1 MANTS
6 GERHAFQA
14 EVSKLLGLMA
24 NSLYRDKEIFLRE
37 LISNASD
44 ACDKLRYSAIT
55 QPDLLGDDAALAV
68 TITPDS
74 KSSVLVV
81 ADNGIGMNRQELID
95 NLGTIARSGTEAF
108 VKQMADAQSG
118 DGQDEQDG
126 AAAGLI
132 GQFGVGF
139 YSSFMVAKRVEV
151 VTRRAD
157 ETEGWRWRSDG
168 TGSFSIAPE
177 ADAAR
182 GTRIELH
189 LRKDAREFLEPLRI
203 RTIVKAYS
211 DHVGLPIWLENEGG
225 QKEMV
230 NEGSAL
236 WSRPR
241 SEIDEDQYREFY
253 HHIAHMPGDPWH
265 TIHLHAEGRIEY
277 TALLFVP
284 DTTPFDLFDPIRR
297 HRVRLYVRRVFIT
310 DECEGLIPPYLRFMR
325 GVVDSSD
332 LALNVSRE
340 TLQNDPI
347 LAKIR
352 TGLVK
357 RVFSELEKR
366 AKKTPEEYA
375 SFWENFGA
383 VLKEGLYEDAEQK
396 DRLLP
401 LVRFRSTG
409 GGERWLSLDDYVDA
423 MPEQQE
429 AIYYMS
435 GEDPDTLRRSPP
447 DRGFSGAR
455 HRRAAHGRPGRSVLA
470 ARGRLIQGEAVPLG
484 HPGRGGPGQVRGERR
499 SQAGRSRRHASGR
512 DGQADRAGEADAG
525 RCREGCADL
534 RALDRQPGLPR
545 RRRRRPRHAPGAA
558 AAPAQARAAGAE
570 ARAGDQPVARPDPR
584 AGADGRSERRERS
597 TGGRRAPSDG
607 SGSYPRRRTGARP
620 LGLHPAPFGSRV
632 ARAGGMTGG
641 FAPWPTNVERVRPC
655 RTRDRPRPR
664 PAAKAAPSR
673 RRRPQA
679 GCSERKVQEC
689 FRANGNTLA
698 VSSRRARRCPR
709 P

>member
-1 MANTS
+1 MAKAN

-44 ACDKLRYSAIT
+44 ACDKLRYAAIT
-55 QPDLLGDDAALAV
+55 QPDLLGDDAALQV
-68 TITPDS
+68 TITPNQ
-74 KSSVLVV
+74 KGGILVV
-81 ADNGIGMNRQELID
+81 ADNGIGMNHDELID

-108 VKQMADAQSG
+108 VKQMAEASG
-118 DGQDEQDG
+118 NDGQEGPGAQD
-126 AAAGLI
+126 APAAGLI

-139 YSSFMVAKRVEV
+139 YSAFMVAKRVEV

-157 ETEGWRWRSDG
+157 ESEGWRWRSDG

-189 LRKDAREFLEPLRI
+189 LRKGDREFLEPLRI
-203 RTIVKAYS
+203 GTVVKAYS
-211 DHVGLPIWLENEGG
+211 DHIGLPIWLENEDG
-225 QKEMV
+225 QKEML

-241 SEIDEDQYREFY
+241 NEIDEAQYREFY
-253 HHIAHMPGDPWH
+253 HHIARMPGDPWH

-284 DTTPFDLFDPIRR
+284 DTTPFDLFDPARR
-297 HRVRLYVRRVFIT
+297 HGIRLYVRRVFIT

-357 RVFSELEKR
+357 RVFADLAKR
-366 AKKTPEEYA
+366 AKKAPDEYA
-375 SFWENFGA
+375 AFWENFGA
-383 VLKEGLYEDAEQK
+383 VLKEGLYEDAEHK

-401 LVRFRSTG
+401 LVRFQSVG
-409 GGERWLSLDDYVDA
+409 GGDRWLSLDEYVEA

-435 GEDPDTLRRSPP
+435 GEDLRALRRSPHIEGFRARGLDVLLMADPVDQFWLPMIGAYKEKPFRSVTQGASDLEKFAVP
-447 DRGFSGAR
+447 DEEAAAETDALAPGEIDKLIALVKLTLADAVKDVRSSERLTDSPVCLVADEGDLDMHLERLLRQHKHEMPVQKRVLEINPSHDLTRALARMVGQKGATEALED
-455 HRRAAHGRPGRSVLA
+455 AAHLLMDQALILEGEPVPDPSAFTR
-470 ARGRLIQGEAVPLG
+470 RL
-484 HPGRGGPGQVRGERR
+484 
-499 SQAGRSRRHASGR
+499 SG
-512 DGQADRAGEADAG
+512 
-525 RCREGCADL
+525 L
-534 RALDRQPGLPR
+534 VSRALTD
-545 RRRRRPRHAPGAA
+545 
-558 AAPAQARAAGAE
+558 
-570 ARAGDQPVARPDPR
+570 
-584 AGADGRSERRERS
+584 
-597 TGGRRAPSDG
+597 
-607 SGSYPRRRTGARP
+607 
-620 LGLHPAPFGSRV
+620 
-632 ARAGGMTGG
+632 
-641 FAPWPTNVERVRPC
+641 
-655 RTRDRPRPR
+655 
-664 PAAKAAPSR
+664 
-673 RRRPQA
+673 
-679 GCSERKVQEC
+679 
-689 FRANGNTLA
+689 
-698 VSSRRARRCPR
+698 
-709 P
+709 

>member
-1 MANTS
+1 MAKSN

-14 EVSKLLGLMA
+14 EVSKLLDLMA
-24 NSLYRDKEIFLRE
+24 KSLYRDKDIFLRE

-44 ACDKLRYSAIT
+44 ACDKLRYSAIM
-55 QPDLLGDDAALAV
+55 QPELLGDDAAFAV

-74 KSSVLVV
+74 TGGVLVV
-81 ADNGIGMNRQELID
+81 ADNGIGMSREELID

-108 VKQMADAQSG
+108 VKQMAESQGGDAQEEPE
-118 DGQDEQDG
+118 EQDG
-126 AAAGLI
+126 RSSGLI

-157 ETEGWRWRSDG
+157 ETEGWRWQSDG

-203 RTIVKAYS
+203 RTVVKVYS
-211 DHVGLPIWLENEGG
+211 DHIGLPIWLENESG
-225 QKEMV
+225 QKEMI

-236 WSRPR
+236 WSRPKGD
-241 SEIDEDQYREFY
+241 IDEEQYREFY
-253 HHIAHMPGDPWH
+253 HHIAHMPGEPWH

-284 DTTPFDLFDPIRR
+284 DSRPFDLFDPVRQN
-297 HRVRLYVRRVFIT
+297 RVRLYVRRVFIT

-357 RVFSELEKR
+357 RVISELEKR
-366 AKKTPEEYA
+366 AKKTPDEYA

-401 LVRFRSTG
+401 LVRFHSTG
-409 GGERWLSLDDYVDA
+409 GGDRWLSLDDYVDA

-429 AIYYMS
+429 AIYYIS
-435 GEDPDTLRRSPP
+435 GENPDSLRRSPQVEGFRA
-447 DRGFSGAR
+447 RGIDVLLMADPVDQFWLPAVGAYKKKTF
-455 HRRAAHGRPGRSVLA
+455 RSVTQGA
-470 ARGRLIQGEAVPLG
+470 ADLEKFAVNDENKP
-484 HPGRGGPGQVRGERR
+484 
-499 SQAGRSRRHASGR
+499 
-512 DGQADRAGEADAG
+512 DEADAPPPG
-525 RCREGCADL
+525 EMDKLIALVKLTLADTVKDVRTSERL
-534 RALDRQPGLPR
+534 TDSPVCLVADDGDLDMHLERLLRQHKHEMPEQKRVLEINPSHDLTRALARMVGQK
-545 RRRRRPRHAPGAA
+545 GATEALEDA
-558 AAPAQARAAGAE
+558 AHLLMDQALILEGE
-570 ARAGDQPVARPDPR
+570 PVPDPSAFTRRLSGLVSR
-584 AGADGRSERRERS
+584 AL
-597 TGGRRAPSDG
+597 T
-607 SGSYPRRRTGARP
+607 
-620 LGLHPAPFGSRV
+620 
-632 ARAGGMTGG
+632 
-641 FAPWPTNVERVRPC
+641 
-655 RTRDRPRPR
+655 
-664 PAAKAAPSR
+664 
-673 RRRPQA
+673 Q
-679 GCSERKVQEC
+679 
-689 FRANGNTLA
+689 
-698 VSSRRARRCPR
+698 
-709 P
+709 

>member
-1 MANTS
+1 MAKSN

-14 EVSKLLGLMA
+14 EVSKLLDLMA
-24 NSLYRDKEIFLRE
+24 KSLYRDKEIFLRE

-44 ACDKLRYSAIT
+44 ACDRLRYSAIT

-68 TITPDS
+68 TIKPDNS
-74 KSSVLVV
+74 GGVLVV
-81 ADNGIGMNRQELID
+81 TDNGIGMSREELID

-108 VKQMADAQSG
+108 VKQMADAQGG
-118 DGQDEQDG
+118 DAQDEQEGQDG
-126 AAAGLI
+126 PASGLI

-157 ETEGWRWRSDG
+157 ETEGWRWQSDG

-177 ADAAR
+177 PDAAR

-189 LRKDAREFLEPLRI
+189 LRKDDREFLEPLRI
-203 RTIVKAYS
+203 RTVVKAYS
-211 DHVGLPIWLENEGG
+211 DHIGLPIWLENESG

-236 WSRPR
+236 WSRPK
-241 SEIDEDQYREFY
+241 SDIDEAQYREFY

-284 DTTPFDLFDPIRR
+284 DSRPFDLFDPLRQN
-297 HRVRLYVRRVFIT
+297 RVRLYVRRVFIT

-340 TLQNDPI
+340 TLQHDPI

-366 AKKTPEEYA
+366 AKKTADEYA

-409 GGERWLSLDDYVDA
+409 SGDSWLSLDEYVEA

-429 AIYYMS
+429 AIYYIS
-435 GEDPDTLRRSPP
+435 GEDPEALRRSPQVE
-447 DRGFSGAR
+447 GFRARSIDVLLMADPVDQFWLPVVGAYKEKTF
-455 HRRAAHGRPGRSVLA
+455 RSVTQGA
-470 ARGRLIQGEAVPLG
+470 ADLEKFAVSDESKP
-484 HPGRGGPGQVRGERR
+484 
-499 SQAGRSRRHASGR
+499 
-512 DGQADRAGEADAG
+512 DEADAPPPG
-525 RCREGCADL
+525 EMDKLIALVKLTLADTVKDVRTSERL
-534 RALDRQPGLPR
+534 TDSPVCLVADDGDLDIHLERLLRQHKHEMPEQKRVLEINPSHDLTRALAKMVGQK
-545 RRRRRPRHAPGAA
+545 GATEALEDA
-558 AAPAQARAAGAE
+558 AHLLMDQALILEGE
-570 ARAGDQPVARPDPR
+570 PVPDPPAFTRRLSGLVSR
-584 AGADGRSERRERS
+584 ALTE
-597 TGGRRAPSDG
+597 
-607 SGSYPRRRTGARP
+607 
-620 LGLHPAPFGSRV
+620 
-632 ARAGGMTGG
+632 
-641 FAPWPTNVERVRPC
+641 
-655 RTRDRPRPR
+655 
-664 PAAKAAPSR
+664 
-673 RRRPQA
+673 
-679 GCSERKVQEC
+679 
-689 FRANGNTLA
+689 
-698 VSSRRARRCPR
+698 
-709 P
+709 

>member
-1 MANTS
+1 MAETN

-44 ACDKLRYSAIT
+44 ACDKLRYAAIT

-74 KSSVLVV
+74 RSGVLVV
-81 ADNGIGMNRQELID
+81 ADNGIGMNREELID
-95 NLGTIARSGTEAF
+95 NLGTIARSGTDAF
-108 VKQMADAQSG
+108 VKKMAESQGS
-118 DGQDEQDG
+118 DGEDEQDG
-126 AAAGLI
+126 QDGLAAGLI

-139 YSSFMVAKRVEV
+139 YSCFMVAKRVEV
-151 VTRRAD
+151 VTRRAG
-157 ETEGWRWRSDG
+157 EAEGWRWRSDG
-168 TGSFSIAPE
+168 TGSFSIAPD

-189 LRKDAREFLEPLRI
+189 LRKDDHEFLEPLRI
-203 RTIVKAYS
+203 RTVVKAYS
-211 DHVGLPIWLENEGG
+211 DHIGLPIWLENESG

-236 WSRPR
+236 WSRPKGD
-241 SEIDEDQYREFY
+241 IDEAQYREFY

-284 DTTPFDLFDPIRR
+284 DSRPFDLFDPIRQ

-375 SFWENFGA
+375 SFWEDFGA

-409 GGERWLSLDDYVDA
+409 GGDRWLSLDEYVDA
-423 MPEQQE
+423 MPDEQE
-429 AIYYMS
+429 AIYYIS
-435 GEDPDTLRRSPP
+435 GEDPDALRRSPQVEGFRARGIDVLLMADPVDQFWLPVVGAYKEKSFRSVTQGAADLDRFAVRDEDKP
-447 DRGFSGAR
+447 DETGALPPGEIDKLIALVKLTLADAVKDVR
-455 HRRAAHGRPGRSVLA
+455 TSERLTDSPVCLVADEGDLDMHLERLLRQHKHEVPAQKRVLEINPSHDLTRALARMVGQKGATEALEDAAHLLMDQALILEGEPVPDPSA
-470 ARGRLIQGEAVPLG
+470 FTKRL
-484 HPGRGGPGQVRGERR
+484 
-499 SQAGRSRRHASGR
+499 SG
-512 DGQADRAGEADAG
+512 
-525 RCREGCADL
+525 L
-534 RALDRQPGLPR
+534 ISRALT
-545 RRRRRPRHAPGAA
+545 
-558 AAPAQARAAGAE
+558 E
-570 ARAGDQPVARPDPR
+570 
-584 AGADGRSERRERS
+584 
-597 TGGRRAPSDG
+597 
-607 SGSYPRRRTGARP
+607 
-620 LGLHPAPFGSRV
+620 
-632 ARAGGMTGG
+632 
-641 FAPWPTNVERVRPC
+641 
-655 RTRDRPRPR
+655 
-664 PAAKAAPSR
+664 
-673 RRRPQA
+673 
-679 GCSERKVQEC
+679 
-689 FRANGNTLA
+689 
-698 VSSRRARRCPR
+698 
-709 P
+709 

>member
-1 MANTS
+1 MAKSN

-14 EVSKLLGLMA
+14 EVSKLLDLMA
-24 NSLYRDKEIFLRE
+24 KSLYRDKDIFLRE

-44 ACDKLRYSAIT
+44 ACDKLRYSAIM

-74 KSSVLVV
+74 TGGVLVV
-81 ADNGIGMNRQELID
+81 ADNGIGMSREELID
-95 NLGTIARSGTEAF
+95 NLGTIAHSGTEAF
-108 VKQMADAQSG
+108 VKQMAESQGG
-118 DGQDEQDG
+118 DGQEEQEEQDG
-126 AAAGLI
+126 RSSGLI

-157 ETEGWRWRSDG
+157 ETEGWRWQSDG

-211 DHVGLPIWLENEGG
+211 DHIGLPIWLENESG

-236 WSRPR
+236 WSRPK
-241 SEIDEDQYREFY
+241 SDIDEAQYREFY

-284 DTTPFDLFDPIRR
+284 DSRPFDLFDPIRQN
-297 HRVRLYVRRVFIT
+297 RVRLYVRRVFIT
-310 DECEGLIPPYLRFMR
+310 DECEGLIPPYLRFVR

-357 RVFSELEKR
+357 RVISELEKR
-366 AKKTPEEYA
+366 AKKTPDEYA

-409 GGERWLSLDDYVDA
+409 GGDRWLSLDEYADA

-429 AIYYMS
+429 AIYYIS
-435 GEDPDTLRRSPP
+435 GEDPDTLRRSPQVEGFRARGIDVLLMADPVDQFWLPAVGAYKEKTFRSVTQGAADLEKFAVSDENKP
-447 DRGFSGAR
+447 DETDAPPPGEMDKLIALVKLTLADTVKDVRTSERLTDSPVCLVADDGDLDMHLERLLRQHKHEMPEQKRVLEINPSHDLTRALARMVGQKGATEALED
-455 HRRAAHGRPGRSVLA
+455 AAHLLMDQALILEGEPVPDPPAFTR
-470 ARGRLIQGEAVPLG
+470 RL
-484 HPGRGGPGQVRGERR
+484 
-499 SQAGRSRRHASGR
+499 SG
-512 DGQADRAGEADAG
+512 
-525 RCREGCADL
+525 L
-534 RALDRQPGLPR
+534 VSRALT
-545 RRRRRPRHAPGAA
+545 
-558 AAPAQARAAGAE
+558 E
-570 ARAGDQPVARPDPR
+570 
-584 AGADGRSERRERS
+584 
-597 TGGRRAPSDG
+597 
-607 SGSYPRRRTGARP
+607 
-620 LGLHPAPFGSRV
+620 
-632 ARAGGMTGG
+632 
-641 FAPWPTNVERVRPC
+641 
-655 RTRDRPRPR
+655 
-664 PAAKAAPSR
+664 
-673 RRRPQA
+673 
-679 GCSERKVQEC
+679 
-689 FRANGNTLA
+689 
-698 VSSRRARRCPR
+698 
-709 P
+709 

>member
-1 MANTS
+1 MAKTG

-24 NSLYRDKEIFLRE
+24 NSLYREKEIFLRE

-44 ACDKLRYSAIT
+44 ACDKLRYLAIT
-55 QPDLLGDDAALAV
+55 QPDLLGDDAALQV
-68 TITPDS
+68 TIKPVD
-74 KSSVLVV
+74 KDGILVI
-81 ADNGIGMNRQELID
+81 ADNGIGMSHEELID

-108 VKQMADAQSG
+108 VKQMAEASG
-118 DGQDEQDG
+118 DDGKDGEDGQGTQENQ
-126 AAAGLI
+126 AAGLI

-157 ETEGWRWRSDG
+157 EAEGWRWRSDG
-168 TGSFSIAPE
+168 TGSFTIARE

-203 RTIVKAYS
+203 RTVVKAYS
-211 DHVGLPIWLENEGG
+211 DHIGLPIWLENEDG

-241 SEIDEDQYREFY
+241 SEIDEAQYREFY

-284 DTTPFDLFDPIRR
+284 DTQPFDLFDPARR
-297 HRVRLYVRRVFIT
+297 HRLRLYVRRVFIT
-310 DECEGLIPPYLRFMR
+310 DECDGLVPPYLRFMR

-352 TGLVK
+352 TALVK
-357 RVFSELEKR
+357 RVLSELGKQ
-366 AKKTPEEYA
+366 AKKAPDEYA
-375 SFWENFGA
+375 TFWENFGA

-401 LVRFRSTG
+401 LVRFRSVA
-409 GGERWLSLDDYVDA
+409 GGERWLSLDDYVEA
-423 MPEQQE
+423 MPEDQD
-429 AIYYMS
+429 AIYYIS
-435 GEDPDTLRRSPP
+435 GEDPETLRRSPQVE
-447 DRGFSGAR
+447 GFR
-455 HRRAAHGRPGRSVLA
+455 
-470 ARGRLIQGEAVPLG
+470 ARGLDVLLMADPVDQFWLPMVGAYSEKPFRSITQGASDLERFAV
-484 HPGRGGPGQVRGERR
+484 EDDE
-499 SQAGRSRRHASGR
+499 S
-512 DGQADRAGEADAG
+512 AGEADAPA
-525 RCREGCADL
+525 EGEMDKLIALVKLTLADAVKDVRTSERL
-534 RALDRQPGLPR
+534 TESPVCLVADEGDLDMHLERLLRQHKHEVPAQKRVLEINPSHDLTRALARMVGQK
-545 RRRRRPRHAPGAA
+545 GATDALEDA
-558 AAPAQARAAGAE
+558 AHLLMDQALILEGE
-570 ARAGDQPVARPDPR
+570 PVPDPSAFTRRLSGLVSR
-584 AGADGRSERRERS
+584 ALAD
-597 TGGRRAPSDG
+597 
-607 SGSYPRRRTGARP
+607 
-620 LGLHPAPFGSRV
+620 
-632 ARAGGMTGG
+632 
-641 FAPWPTNVERVRPC
+641 
-655 RTRDRPRPR
+655 
-664 PAAKAAPSR
+664 
-673 RRRPQA
+673 
-679 GCSERKVQEC
+679 
-689 FRANGNTLA
+689 
-698 VSSRRARRCPR
+698 
-709 P
+709 

>member
-1 MANTS
+1 MANTN

-24 NSLYRDKEIFLRE
+24 NSLYREKEIFLRE

-55 QPDLLGDDAALAV
+55 RPELLGDDAALAV

-74 KSSVLVV
+74 KSGVLVV

-108 VKQMADAQSG
+108 VKQMAETQDGG
-118 DGQDEQDG
+118 DGQDEQEGEDG
-126 AAAGLI
+126 LAAGLI

-151 VTRRAD
+151 VTRRAG
-157 ETEGWRWRSDG
+157 EAEGWRWRSDG
-168 TGSFSIAPE
+168 SGSFSITPE

-189 LRKDAREFLEPLRI
+189 LRKDAREFLEPLRV
-203 RTIVKAYS
+203 RTVVKAYS
-211 DHVGLPIWLENEGG
+211 DHIGLPIWLENESG

-236 WSRPR
+236 WSRPK
-241 SEIDEDQYREFY
+241 SEIDETQYREFY

-284 DTTPFDLFDPIRR
+284 DTKPFDLFDPIRK

-352 TGLVK
+352 AGLVK
-357 RVFSELEKR
+357 RILSDLAKR
-366 AKKTPEEYA
+366 AKKAPDAYA
-375 SFWENFGA
+375 SFWEDFGA

-401 LVRFRSTG
+401 LVRFQSVSG
-409 GGERWLSLDDYVDA
+409 GDRWLSLDEYVEA

-429 AIYYMS
+429 AIYYIS
-435 GEDPDTLRRSPP
+435 GDDPAALRRSPQVEGFRA
-447 DRGFSGAR
+447 RGIDVLLMADPVDQFWLPTVGAFKEKPFRSITQGASDLDSFPVREDEKTETADAAPPGEMDKLIALVKLTLADTVKDVRTSGRLTDSPVCLVADEGDLDMHLERLLRQHNHELPVQKRVLEINPSHDLTRALAR
-455 HRRAAHGRPGRSVLA
+455 MVGQKGATETLEDAAHLLMDQALILEGEPVPDPTA
-470 ARGRLIQGEAVPLG
+470 FTKRL
-484 HPGRGGPGQVRGERR
+484 
-499 SQAGRSRRHASGR
+499 SG
-512 DGQADRAGEADAG
+512 
-525 RCREGCADL
+525 L
-534 RALDRQPGLPR
+534 VSRALT
-545 RRRRRPRHAPGAA
+545 
-558 AAPAQARAAGAE
+558 E
-570 ARAGDQPVARPDPR
+570 
-584 AGADGRSERRERS
+584 
-597 TGGRRAPSDG
+597 
-607 SGSYPRRRTGARP
+607 
-620 LGLHPAPFGSRV
+620 
-632 ARAGGMTGG
+632 
-641 FAPWPTNVERVRPC
+641 
-655 RTRDRPRPR
+655 
-664 PAAKAAPSR
+664 
-673 RRRPQA
+673 
-679 GCSERKVQEC
+679 
-689 FRANGNTLA
+689 
-698 VSSRRARRCPR
+698 
-709 P
+709 

>member
-1 MANTS
+1 MAKSN

-14 EVSKLLGLMA
+14 EVSKLLDLMA
-24 NSLYRDKEIFLRE
+24 KSLYRDKDIFLRE

-44 ACDKLRYSAIT
+44 ACDKLRYSAIV
-55 QPDLLGDDAALAV
+55 QPELLCDDAALAV

-74 KSSVLVV
+74 TGGVLVV
-81 ADNGIGMNRQELID
+81 ADNGIGMSREELID

-108 VKQMADAQSG
+108 VKQMAESQGG
-118 DGQDEQDG
+118 DGQEEEQEEQDG
-126 AAAGLI
+126 RSSGLI

-157 ETEGWRWRSDG
+157 ETEGWRWQSDG

-203 RTIVKAYS
+203 RTVVKVYS
-211 DHVGLPIWLENEGG
+211 DHIGLPIWLENESG
-225 QKEMV
+225 QKEMI

-236 WSRPR
+236 WSRPKGD
-241 SEIDEDQYREFY
+241 IDEEQYREFY
-253 HHIAHMPGDPWH
+253 HHIAHMPGEPWH

-284 DTTPFDLFDPIRR
+284 DSRPFDLFDPVRQN
-297 HRVRLYVRRVFIT
+297 RVRLYVRRVFIT

-357 RVFSELEKR
+357 RVISELEKR
-366 AKKTPEEYA
+366 AKKTPDEYA

-401 LVRFRSTG
+401 LVRFHSTG
-409 GGERWLSLDDYVDA
+409 GGDRWLSLDDYVDA

-429 AIYYMS
+429 AIYYIS
-435 GEDPDTLRRSPP
+435 GEDPDTLRRSPQVEGFRARGIDVLLMADPVDQFWLPAVGAYKEKTFRSVTQGAADLEKFAVSDENKP
-447 DRGFSGAR
+447 DETDALPPGEMDKLIALVKLTLADTVKDVRTSERLTDSPVCLVADDGDLDMHLERLLRQHKHEMPEQKRVLEINPSHDLTRALARMVGQKGATEALED
-455 HRRAAHGRPGRSVLA
+455 AAHLLMDQALILEGEPVPDPSAFTR
-470 ARGRLIQGEAVPLG
+470 RL
-484 HPGRGGPGQVRGERR
+484 
-499 SQAGRSRRHASGR
+499 SG
-512 DGQADRAGEADAG
+512 
-525 RCREGCADL
+525 L
-534 RALDRQPGLPR
+534 VSRALTQ
-545 RRRRRPRHAPGAA
+545 
-558 AAPAQARAAGAE
+558 
-570 ARAGDQPVARPDPR
+570 
-584 AGADGRSERRERS
+584 
-597 TGGRRAPSDG
+597 
-607 SGSYPRRRTGARP
+607 
-620 LGLHPAPFGSRV
+620 
-632 ARAGGMTGG
+632 
-641 FAPWPTNVERVRPC
+641 
-655 RTRDRPRPR
+655 
-664 PAAKAAPSR
+664 
-673 RRRPQA
+673 
-679 GCSERKVQEC
+679 
-689 FRANGNTLA
+689 
-698 VSSRRARRCPR
+698 
-709 P
+709 

>member
-1 MANTS
+1 MAKSN

-14 EVSKLLGLMA
+14 EVSKLLDLMA
-24 NSLYRDKEIFLRE
+24 KSLYREKEIFLRE

-74 KSSVLVV
+74 TGGVLVV
-81 ADNGIGMNRQELID
+81 ADNGIGMSREELID

-108 VKQMADAQSG
+108 VKQMADAQGG

-126 AAAGLI
+126 KQDQDGLASGLI

-177 ADAAR
+177 TDAAR
-182 GTRIELH
+182 GTRIALH

-203 RTIVKAYS
+203 RTVVKAYS
-211 DHVGLPIWLENEGG
+211 DHIGLPIWLENESG

-236 WSRPR
+236 WSRPK
-241 SEIDEDQYREFY
+241 SDIDEAQYREFY

-284 DTTPFDLFDPIRR
+284 DSRPFDLFDPLRQSR
-297 HRVRLYVRRVFIT
+297 LRLYVRRVFIT
-310 DECEGLIPPYLRFMR
+310 DECEGLVPSYLRFIR

-340 TLQNDPI
+340 TLQHDPI

-366 AKKTPEEYA
+366 AKKTPDEYA

-401 LVRFRSTG
+401 LARFRSTG
-409 GGERWLSLDDYVDA
+409 GGDRWLSLDEYVDA
-423 MPEQQE
+423 MPEKQE
-429 AIYYMS
+429 AIYYIS
-435 GEDPDTLRRSPP
+435 GEDPDALRRSPQVEGFRA
-447 DRGFSGAR
+447 RGIDVLLMADPVDQFWLPMVGAYKEKTF
-455 HRRAAHGRPGRSVLA
+455 RSVTQGA
-470 ARGRLIQGEAVPLG
+470 ADLEKFAVSVEAKP
-484 HPGRGGPGQVRGERR
+484 
-499 SQAGRSRRHASGR
+499 
-512 DGQADRAGEADAG
+512 DEADAPPPG
-525 RCREGCADL
+525 EMDKLIALVKLTLADTVKDVRTSERL
-534 RALDRQPGLPR
+534 TDSPVCLVADDGDLDIHLERLLRQHKHEMPEQKRVLEINPSHDLTRALARMVGQK
-545 RRRRRPRHAPGAA
+545 GATEALEDA
-558 AAPAQARAAGAE
+558 AHLLMDQALILEGE
-570 ARAGDQPVARPDPR
+570 PVPDPPAFTRRLSGLVSR
-584 AGADGRSERRERS
+584 ALVDG
-597 TGGRRAPSDG
+597 
-607 SGSYPRRRTGARP
+607 
-620 LGLHPAPFGSRV
+620 
-632 ARAGGMTGG
+632 
-641 FAPWPTNVERVRPC
+641 
-655 RTRDRPRPR
+655 
-664 PAAKAAPSR
+664 
-673 RRRPQA
+673 
-679 GCSERKVQEC
+679 
-689 FRANGNTLA
+689 
-698 VSSRRARRCPR
+698 
-709 P
+709 

>member
-1 MANTS
+1 MANTN

-24 NSLYRDKEIFLRE
+24 RSLYREKEIFLRE

-44 ACDKLRYSAIT
+44 AGDKLRYAAIT
-55 QPDLLGDDAALAV
+55 QPDLLGDDAALQV
-68 TITPDS
+68 TITPD
-74 KSSVLVV
+74 KKAGVLVV
-81 ADNGIGMNRQELID
+81 ADNGIGMNRDELID

-108 VKQMADAQSG
+108 VKQMAESSGEDGKEGEDAE
-118 DGQDEQDG
+118 DGSDG
-126 AAAGLI
+126 LASGLI

-151 VTRRAD
+151 VTRRAG

-168 TGSFSIAPE
+168 TGSFTIAP
-177 ADAAR
+177 APDAGR

-189 LRKDAREFLEPLRI
+189 LRKEAREFLDPLRI
-203 RTIVKAYS
+203 RTVVKAYS
-211 DHVGLPIWLENEGG
+211 DHIDLPIWLENEEG

-241 SEIDEDQYREFY
+241 SEIEEAQYREFY
-253 HHIAHMPGDPWH
+253 HHIAHMPGDPWL
-265 TIHLHAEGRIEY
+265 TIHLRAEGRIEY

-284 DTTPFDLFDPIRR
+284 DSKPFDLFDPARQ

-310 DECEGLIPPYLRFMR
+310 DECEGLMPSYLRFMR

-352 TGLVK
+352 AGLVK

-375 SFWENFGA
+375 AFWGNFGA

-401 LVRFRSTG
+401 LARFRSLDG
-409 GGERWLSLDDYVDA
+409 GDRWLSLDEYVEA
-423 MPEQQE
+423 MPEQQD

-435 GEDPDTLRRSPP
+435 GEDADTLRRSPQVE
-447 DRGFSGAR
+447 GFR
-455 HRRAAHGRPGRSVLA
+455 
-470 ARGRLIQGEAVPLG
+470 ARGIDVLLMADPVDQFWLPVIGAYKEKPFRSITQGAADLDRFAVRDEAK
-484 HPGRGGPGQVRGERR
+484 
-499 SQAGRSRRHASGR
+499 
-512 DGQADRAGEADAG
+512 ADEADAAAPVEMDKLIALVKLTLADAVKDVRTSVRLTDSPVCLVADEG
-525 RCREGCADL
+525 DLDMHLERLLRQHNREVPVQKRVLEINPSHDL
-534 RALDRQPGLPR
+534 TRALARMVGQK
-545 RRRRRPRHAPGAA
+545 GATDALEDA
-558 AAPAQARAAGAE
+558 AHLLMDQALILEGE
-570 ARAGDQPVARPDPR
+570 PVPDPSAFTRRLSGLVSR
-584 AGADGRSERRERS
+584 AL
-597 TGGRRAPSDG
+597 SD
-607 SGSYPRRRTGARP
+607 
-620 LGLHPAPFGSRV
+620 
-632 ARAGGMTGG
+632 
-641 FAPWPTNVERVRPC
+641 
-655 RTRDRPRPR
+655 
-664 PAAKAAPSR
+664 
-673 RRRPQA
+673 
-679 GCSERKVQEC
+679 
-689 FRANGNTLA
+689 
-698 VSSRRARRCPR
+698 
-709 P
+709 

>member
-1 MANTS
+1 MAKSN

-14 EVSKLLGLMA
+14 EVSKLLDLMA
-24 NSLYRDKEIFLRE
+24 KSLYRDKDIFLRE

-44 ACDKLRYSAIT
+44 ACDKLRYSAIV
-55 QPDLLGDDAALAV
+55 QPDLLGDDAAFAV

-74 KSSVLVV
+74 TGGVLVV
-81 ADNGIGMNRQELID
+81 ADNGIGMSREELID

-108 VKQMADAQSG
+108 VKQMAESQGGDAQEEPE
-118 DGQDEQDG
+118 EQDG
-126 AAAGLI
+126 RSSGLI

-157 ETEGWRWRSDG
+157 ETEGWRWQSDG

-203 RTIVKAYS
+203 RTVVKAYS
-211 DHVGLPIWLENEGG
+211 DHIGLPIWLENESG

-236 WSRPR
+236 WSRPK
-241 SEIDEDQYREFY
+241 SDIDEEQYREFY

-284 DTTPFDLFDPIRR
+284 DSRPFDLFDPVRQ

-357 RVFSELEKR
+357 RVISELEKR
-366 AKKTPEEYA
+366 AKKTPDEYA

-409 GGERWLSLDDYVDA
+409 GGDRWLSLDEYADA
-423 MPEQQE
+423 MSEQQE
-429 AIYYMS
+429 AIYYIS
-435 GEDPDTLRRSPP
+435 GENPDSLRRSPQVEGFRARGIDVLLMADPVDQFWLPAVGAYKEKAFRSVTQGAADLEKFAVSDENKP
-447 DRGFSGAR
+447 DETDAPPPGEMDKLIALVKLTLADTVKDVRTSERLTDSPVCLVADDGDLDMHLERLLRQHKHEMPAQKRVLEINPSHDLTRALARMVGQKGATEALED
-455 HRRAAHGRPGRSVLA
+455 AAHLLMDQALILEGEPVPDPSAFTR
-470 ARGRLIQGEAVPLG
+470 RL
-484 HPGRGGPGQVRGERR
+484 
-499 SQAGRSRRHASGR
+499 SG
-512 DGQADRAGEADAG
+512 
-525 RCREGCADL
+525 L
-534 RALDRQPGLPR
+534 VSRALTQ
-545 RRRRRPRHAPGAA
+545 
-558 AAPAQARAAGAE
+558 
-570 ARAGDQPVARPDPR
+570 
-584 AGADGRSERRERS
+584 
-597 TGGRRAPSDG
+597 
-607 SGSYPRRRTGARP
+607 
-620 LGLHPAPFGSRV
+620 
-632 ARAGGMTGG
+632 
-641 FAPWPTNVERVRPC
+641 
-655 RTRDRPRPR
+655 
-664 PAAKAAPSR
+664 
-673 RRRPQA
+673 
-679 GCSERKVQEC
+679 
-689 FRANGNTLA
+689 
-698 VSSRRARRCPR
+698 
-709 P
+709 

>member
-1 MANTS
+1 MAKTN

-24 NSLYRDKEIFLRE
+24 NSLYREKEIFLRE

-44 ACDKLRYSAIT
+44 ACDKLRYAAIT

-74 KSSVLVV
+74 TSGVLVV
-81 ADNGIGMNRQELID
+81 ADNGIGMNREELID

-108 VKQMADAQSG
+108 VKQMAESQGD
-118 DGQDEQDG
+118 DGQDEQSEQDG
-126 AAAGLI
+126 QDGLAAGLI

-139 YSSFMVAKRVEV
+139 YSSFMVAKRVDV
-151 VTRRAD
+151 VTRRMD
-157 ETEGWRWRSDG
+157 EAEGWRWRSDG

-177 ADAAR
+177 TDAAR

-189 LRKDAREFLEPLRI
+189 LRKEAREFLEPLRI
-203 RTIVKAYS
+203 RTVVKAYS
-211 DHVGLPIWLENEGG
+211 DHIGLPIWLENESD

-241 SEIDEDQYREFY
+241 SDIDEAQYREFY
-253 HHIAHMPGDPWH
+253 HHIAHTPGEPWH

-284 DTTPFDLFDPIRR
+284 DTKPFDLFDPIRR

-310 DECEGLIPPYLRFMR
+310 DECERLIPSYLRFMR

-366 AKKTPEEYA
+366 AKKSPEEYA
-375 SFWENFGA
+375 SFWDNFGS

-401 LVRFRSTG
+401 LARFRSTDG
-409 GGERWLSLDDYVDA
+409 GDRWLSLDEYVEA

-435 GEDPDTLRRSPP
+435 GEDSDTLRRSPQIEGFRA
-447 DRGFSGAR
+447 RGIDVLLMADPVDQFWLPVIGTYNEK
-455 HRRAAHGRPGRSVLA
+455 PFRSVT
-470 ARGRLIQGEAVPLG
+470 QGA
-484 HPGRGGPGQVRGERR
+484 
-499 SQAGRSRRHASGR
+499 
-512 DGQADRAGEADAG
+512 
-525 RCREGCADL
+525 ADL
-534 RALDRQPGLPR
+534 DRFPVSDEAKPDETD
-545 RRRRRPRHAPGAA
+545 A
-558 AAPAQARAAGAE
+558 AAPGEIDKLIALVKLTLADAVKDVRTSARLTDSPVCLVADEGDLDMHLERLLRQHNHEIPVQKRVLEINPSHALTRALARMVGQKGASEALEDAAHLLMDQALILEGE
-570 ARAGDQPVARPDPR
+570 PVPDPTAFSKRLSGLVSR
-584 AGADGRSERRERS
+584 ALEE
-597 TGGRRAPSDG
+597 
-607 SGSYPRRRTGARP
+607 
-620 LGLHPAPFGSRV
+620 
-632 ARAGGMTGG
+632 
-641 FAPWPTNVERVRPC
+641 
-655 RTRDRPRPR
+655 
-664 PAAKAAPSR
+664 
-673 RRRPQA
+673 
-679 GCSERKVQEC
+679 
-689 FRANGNTLA
+689 
-698 VSSRRARRCPR
+698 
-709 P
+709 

>member
-1 MANTS
+1 MAKSN

-14 EVSKLLGLMA
+14 EVSKLLDLMA
-24 NSLYRDKEIFLRE
+24 KSLYREKEIFLRE

-44 ACDKLRYSAIT
+44 ACDKLRYAAIMK
-55 QPDLLGDDAALAV
+55 PELLGDDAALAV
-68 TITPDS
+68 TIKPDNTGG
-74 KSSVLVV
+74 VLVV
-81 ADNGIGMNRQELID
+81 ADNGIGMSREELID

-108 VKQMADAQSG
+108 VKQMAESQGG
-118 DGQDEQDG
+118 DGQEQPDG
-126 AAAGLI
+126 PASGLI

-157 ETEGWRWRSDG
+157 EAEGWRWRSDG
-168 TGSFSIAPE
+168 TGSYSIAPE

-203 RTIVKAYS
+203 RTVVKAYS
-211 DHVGLPIWLENEGG
+211 DHIGLPIWLENDNG

-236 WSRPR
+236 WSRPK
-241 SEIDEDQYREFY
+241 SDIDEAQYREFY

-284 DTTPFDLFDPIRR
+284 DSRPFDLFDPVRQ

-310 DECEGLIPPYLRFMR
+310 EECEGLVPPYLRFMR

-340 TLQNDPI
+340 TLQYDPI

-366 AKKTPEEYA
+366 AKKTPDEYA

-409 GGERWLSLDDYVDA
+409 GSDRWLSLDEYVDS

-429 AIYYMS
+429 AIYYIS
-435 GEDPDTLRRSPP
+435 GEDPNALRRSPQVEGFRA
-447 DRGFSGAR
+447 RGIDVLLMADPVDQFWLPVVGAYKEKTF
-455 HRRAAHGRPGRSVLA
+455 RSVTQGA
-470 ARGRLIQGEAVPLG
+470 ADLEKFAVSEESKP
-484 HPGRGGPGQVRGERR
+484 
-499 SQAGRSRRHASGR
+499 
-512 DGQADRAGEADAG
+512 DEADAPPPG
-525 RCREGCADL
+525 EMDKLIALVKLTLADTVKDVRTSERL
-534 RALDRQPGLPR
+534 TDSPVCLVADDGDLDMHLERLLRQHKHEMPEQKRVLEINPSHDLTRALARMVGQR
-545 RRRRRPRHAPGAA
+545 GASEALEDA
-558 AAPAQARAAGAE
+558 AHLLMDQALILEGE
-570 ARAGDQPVARPDPR
+570 PVPDPSAFTQRLSGLVSR
-584 AGADGRSERRERS
+584 A
-597 TGGRRAPSDG
+597 
-607 SGSYPRRRTGARP
+607 
-620 LGLHPAPFGSRV
+620 
-632 ARAGGMTGG
+632 
-641 FAPWPTNVERVRPC
+641 
-655 RTRDRPRPR
+655 
-664 PAAKAAPSR
+664 
-673 RRRPQA
+673 
-679 GCSERKVQEC
+679 
-689 FRANGNTLA
+689 LA
-698 VSSRRARRCPR
+698 E
-709 P
+709 

>member
-1 MANTS
+1 MAKSN

-14 EVSKLLGLMA
+14 EVSKLLDLMA
-24 NSLYRDKEIFLRE
+24 KSLYREKEIFLRE

-55 QPDLLGDDAALAV
+55 QPELLGDDAALAV
-68 TITPDS
+68 TIKPDS
-74 KSSVLVV
+74 SGGVLVV
-81 ADNGIGMNRQELID
+81 ADNGIGMSREELID

-108 VKQMADAQSG
+108 VKQMADAQEG
-118 DGQDEQDG
+118 DAPDEPEGQDG
-126 AAAGLI
+126 LASGLI

-157 ETEGWRWRSDG
+157 EAEGWRWQSDG
-168 TGSFSIAPE
+168 SGSFSIAPE
-177 ADAAR
+177 PDAAR

-203 RTIVKAYS
+203 RTVVKAYS
-211 DHVGLPIWLENEGG
+211 DHIGLPIWLENESG

-236 WSRPR
+236 WSRPK
-241 SEIDEDQYREFY
+241 SDINEAQYREFY

-284 DTTPFDLFDPIRR
+284 DSRPFDLFDPLRQN
-297 HRVRLYVRRVFIT
+297 RVRLYVRRVFIT

-340 TLQNDPI
+340 TLQHDPI

-366 AKKTPEEYA
+366 AKKTPDEYA

-396 DRLLP
+396 ERLLP

-409 GGERWLSLDDYVDA
+409 SGEGWLSLDDYVEA

-429 AIYYMS
+429 AIYYIS
-435 GEDPDTLRRSPP
+435 GDDPETLRRSPQVEGFRA
-447 DRGFSGAR
+447 RGIDVLLMADPVDQFWLPVVGAYKEKTF
-455 HRRAAHGRPGRSVLA
+455 RSVTQGA
-470 ARGRLIQGEAVPLG
+470 ADLETFAVSDWDKP
-484 HPGRGGPGQVRGERR
+484 
-499 SQAGRSRRHASGR
+499 
-512 DGQADRAGEADAG
+512 DEADAPPPG
-525 RCREGCADL
+525 EIDKLIALVKLTLADTVKDVRTSERL
-534 RALDRQPGLPR
+534 TDSPVCLVADDGDLDIHLERLLRQHKHEMPEQKRVLEINPSHDLTRALAKMVGQK
-545 RRRRRPRHAPGAA
+545 GATEALEDA
-558 AAPAQARAAGAE
+558 AHLLMDQALILEGE
-570 ARAGDQPVARPDPR
+570 PVPDPPAFTRRLSSLVSR
-584 AGADGRSERRERS
+584 ALTE
-597 TGGRRAPSDG
+597 
-607 SGSYPRRRTGARP
+607 
-620 LGLHPAPFGSRV
+620 
-632 ARAGGMTGG
+632 
-641 FAPWPTNVERVRPC
+641 
-655 RTRDRPRPR
+655 
-664 PAAKAAPSR
+664 
-673 RRRPQA
+673 
-679 GCSERKVQEC
+679 
-689 FRANGNTLA
+689 
-698 VSSRRARRCPR
+698 
-709 P
+709 